1 MAILLAPVW
10 SLGWKIAIIVLLIIA
25 IIVCAAIVAY
35 SVITFRRTKHR
46 EAEDEFRVRD
56 DGGFGKIV
64 KVSDYGIK
72 MPEEHSRHKDGHH
85 GKAQPPVLVNYAQ
98 SVQPTPVQYVQA
110 PILTPE
116 EQYLAP
122 STVPVPPDISAR
134 VGYNPG
140 MYQSTYTPVS
150 YEAGVAPENKTDITL
165 NTPSAKD
172 GKK

>member
-1 MAILLAPVW
+1 M
-10 SLGWKIAIIVLLIIA
+10 
-25 IIVCAAIVAY
+25 
-35 SVITFRRTKHR
+35 
-46 EAEDEFRVRD
+46 
-56 DGGFGKIV
+56 
-64 KVSDYGIK
+64 
-72 MPEEHSRHKDGHH
+72 
-85 GKAQPPVLVNYAQ
+85 
-98 SVQPTPVQYVQA
+98 QYVQA

-122 STVPVPPDISAR
+122 STVPGPPDISAR

-140 MYQSTYTPVS
+140 MYQATYTPVS